1 VLVIGRHVQEN
12 FRGNAARLK
21 ALARPFD
28 WDVCA
33 LHPTS

>member
-1 VLVIGRHVQEN
+1 VLVIGRHVQEI

-21 ALARPFD
+21 TLPRRFD